1 MTLEIV
7 SDYKNLI
14 SNTNKLIDIS
24 GYRNDNIAK
33 RIGVLPKPFSIKKTE
48 GSWKIMAAINDVEE
62 FVMLEVLRSRKNDEN
77 LLSDEF
83 KSWWGGHTLQK

>member
-48 GSWKIMAAINDVEE
+48 GS
-62 FVMLEVLRSRKNDEN
+62 
-77 LLSDEF
+77 
-83 KSWWGGHTLQK
+83 